1 VTTFPHLA
9 HPLWLLGLLLLPA
22 LAPWRHGGGA
32 GSRIGA
38 LAFSRLP
45 SAPSGA
51 WRLHLPFYIR
61 LAALGFIFIA
71 LARPQLGYAW
81 EESLTE
87 GIDIEIVLDISG
99 SMGAED
105 FQPKNR
111 LAVAKSVVNDFIG
124 GRPADRLG
132 LVVFSGT
139 ALTRAPLTSDRQMLR
154 FLTGSVELNSLPDG
168 TAIGVALAN
177 AASRLKDSEAKS
189 RVVILVTDGV
199 NNAGAI
205 DPMSAAAICKGLG
218 IRVYTI
224 GVGTD
229 GRVPVPMPFRNP
241 LTGRQEIRR
250 ALMDVEVDEELLQRI
265 AEKTAGRFFKATD
278 PQGLRDVFDEIDQ
291 LETTPLQ
298 VKKYTRFE
306 EAFEPWAQSAL
317 ALLCLPFVIRLSKVS
332 IEP

>member
-1 VTTFPHLA
+1 MTVFPHLA
-9 HPLWLLGLLLLPA
+9 HPAWLLGLLLLPA
-22 LAPWRHGGGA
+22 LALWRHRGTGVGV
-32 GSRIGA
+32 
-38 LAFSRLP
+38 LACSRLP
-45 SAPSGA
+45 GTPTGA
-51 WRLHLPFYIR
+51 WRLQLPFYLR
-61 LAALGFIFIA
+61 LVALGLVFIA

-87 GIDIEIVLDISG
+87 GIDIEIVMDISG

-111 LAVAKSVVNDFIG
+111 LTVAKSVVNDFIQ

-139 ALTRAPLTSDRQMLR
+139 ALTRAPLTGDREMLR
-154 FLTGSVELNSLPDG
+154 FLIESVELNSLPDG

-177 AASRLKDSEAKS
+177 AASRLKDSQAES
-189 RVVILVTDGV
+189 RVVVLVTDGV

-205 DPMSAAAICKGLG
+205 DPMSAASICKGLG

-241 LTGRQEIRR
+241 LTGREEIRR

-265 AEKTAGRFFKATD
+265 AEKTSGQFFKATD
-278 PQGLRDVFDEIDQ
+278 PQGLREVFEEIDR

-317 ALLCLPFVIRLSKVS
+317 ALLCLPLVIRFTKVS

>member
-1 VTTFPHLA
+1 MTVFGHLA
-9 HPLWLLGLLLLPA
+9 HPAWLLGFLLLPI
-22 LAPWRHGGGA
+22 LAWWRHRGGGV
-32 GSRIGA
+32 GA
-38 LAFSRLP
+38 ISFSRLP
-45 SAPSGA
+45 SAPGGT
-51 WRLHLPFYIR
+51 WRLHLPFYLR
-61 LAALGFIFIA
+61 LAALGLLFVA

-81 EESLTE
+81 EESLTD

-105 FQPKNR
+105 FQPDNR
-111 LAVAKSVVNDFIG
+111 LTVAKTVVNDFIQ

-139 ALTRAPLTSDRQMLR
+139 ALTRAPLTGDREMLR
-154 FLTGSVELNSLPDG
+154 FLIDSVELNSLPDG

-177 AASRLKDSEAKS
+177 AAARLKDSQAESK
-189 RVVILVTDGV
+189 VVVLVTDGV

-205 DPMSAAAICKGLG
+205 DPMSAASICKGLG

-224 GVGTD
+224 GVGTE
-229 GRVPVPMPFRNP
+229 GRVPVPLPFRNP
-241 LTGRQEIRR
+241 LTGRQEVRR
-250 ALMDVEVDEELLQRI
+250 ALMDVEVDKELLQRI
-265 AEKTAGRFFKATD
+265 AEKTSGRFFEATD
-278 PQGLRDVFDEIDQ
+278 PEGLREVFERIDR

-317 ALLCLPFVIRLSKVS
+317 ALLFLPLAVRAAKVS

>member
-1 VTTFPHLA
+1 MTVFPHLA
-9 HPLWLLGLLLLPA
+9 HPVWLLGLALLPI
-22 LAPWRHGGGA
+22 LAWWRHRGA
-32 GSRIGA
+32 GIGA
-38 LAFSRLP
+38 LSFSRLP
-45 SAPSGA
+45 TPPRGT
-51 WRLHLPFYIR
+51 WRIHLPFYLR
-61 LAALGFIFIA
+61 LVALGLVFVA

-99 SMGAED
+99 SMAAED

-111 LAVAKSVVNDFIG
+111 LEVAKNVVNDFIQ

-139 ALTRAPLTSDRQMLR
+139 ALTRAPLTGDREMLR
-154 FLTGSVELNSLPDG
+154 FLIESVKLNSLPDG

-177 AASRLKDSEAKS
+177 AASRLKDSQAESK
-189 RVVILVTDGV
+189 VVVLVTDGV

-205 DPMSAAAICKGLG
+205 DPMSAASICSGLG

-224 GVGTD
+224 GVGTE

-241 LTGRQEIRR
+241 LTGREEVRR
-250 ALMDVEVDEELLQRI
+250 ALMDVEVDDELLQAI
-265 AEKTAGRFFKATD
+265 AVKTSGQFFKATD
-278 PQGLRDVFDEIDQ
+278 PEGLREVFDQIDR

-298 VKKYTRFE
+298 VKQYTRFE
-306 EAFEPWAQSAL
+306 EAFQPWAQSAL
-317 ALLCLPFVIRLSKVS
+317 ALLFLPLIIRATRLS